1 MSVTIKE
8 INSCEVFLCSKGCL
22 YLTDMNEWDEEME
35 ALYEKTITFG
45 AAIYPNSD
53 ITSSLSASRSI
64 AFKTRRKRSCL

>member
-8 INSCEVFLCSKGCL
+8 ILCGKGCL

-45 AAIYPNSD
+45 AAIYPNFD
-53 ITSSLSASRSI
+53 ITSSLSASRSA
-64 AFKTRRKRSCL
+64 AFKARHKRSCL